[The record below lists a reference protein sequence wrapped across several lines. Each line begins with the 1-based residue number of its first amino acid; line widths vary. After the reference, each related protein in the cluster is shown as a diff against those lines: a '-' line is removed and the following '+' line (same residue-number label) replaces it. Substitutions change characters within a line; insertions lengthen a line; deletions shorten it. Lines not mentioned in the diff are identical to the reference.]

1 MINIFYDIFIALM
14 FFYLLVALGVFLRF
28 VGMHLFVKIR
38 LSLSKRPN
46 GTSVS
51 PELRKATEEAIDDF
65 SYRKRLVYSAIWILF
80 FLDDPSDFIA
90 EKILG
95 IPLPLLKDWLNT
107 IWFWFKVKKDSR
119 YKSLPMSLITLD
131 IPSHVNN
138 TIRFDC
144 NYVHAYYCEDPN
156 TGKLH
161 VCVCLNNAKDSI
173 PLKYVDYIRMLKVNS
188 LKYSS
193 KDELIDYL
201 MDNFQG
207 KVIEDGTGSIG
218 KVMSAKE
225 SYMSSIKI

>member
-1 MINIFYDIFIALM
+1 ML
-14 FFYLLVALGVFLRF
+14 FYLLVALGVFIRF
-28 VGMHLFVKIR
+28 VGMHLFLKMR

-51 PELRKATEEAIDDF
+51 SELRKATEEAIDDF
-65 SYRKRLVYSAIWILF
+65 SYRKRLAYSAIWILF

-119 YKSLPMSLITLD
+119 YKSLTMSLITLD

-144 NYVHAYYCEDPN
+144 DYAHAYYCKDPH

-161 VCVCLNNAKDSI
+161 VCVCLNNVKDSI
-173 PLKYVDYIRMLKVNS
+173 PLIVDFI
-188 LKYSS
+188 
-193 KDELIDYL
+193 
-201 MDNFQG
+201 
-207 KVIEDGTGSIG
+207 
-218 KVMSAKE
+218 
-225 SYMSSIKI
+225 